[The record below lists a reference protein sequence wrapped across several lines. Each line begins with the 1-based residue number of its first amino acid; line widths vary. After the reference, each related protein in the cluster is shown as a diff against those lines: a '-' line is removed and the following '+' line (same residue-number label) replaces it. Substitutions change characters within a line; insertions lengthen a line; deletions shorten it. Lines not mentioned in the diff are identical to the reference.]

1 MLAKFAIETIAS
13 QYCQPLKIR
22 NGIILPQPS
31 FIKENI
37 V

>member
-13 QYCQPLKIR
+13 QYCQALKIR
-22 NGIILPQPS
+22 NGIILSQPS
-31 FIKENI
+31 FLKENI